1 MPTIAD
7 KRRTFRKLH
16 ETGCFVIPN
25 PWDIGSARYLQHLG
39 FKALATT
46 SAGFAFTRALP
57 DGDVPRDMMLA
68 HIREIVEATDLPVN
82 ADFGEGFA
90 HDPAGVAE
98 SVRLCGETGVA
109 GLSIEDATGD
119 RGEPLYDLDTA
130 VQRVRSARAAIDKA
144 GGDVLLVGRC
154 ECFLVGK
161 PDIVETVARLKAYS
175 NAGADCLYAPGI
187 RTGEEVAAVVEAA
200 GPKPVNVIRSSA
212 AGLSVA
218 ELAALGV
225 RRISVGS
232 AFARAAWGAFMKAAQ
247 EIMTDGRFDA
257 LAGAT
262 PNAELNKLFRDDPR
276 QT

>member
-57 DGDVPRDMMLA
+57 DGGVPREMMLA

-90 HDPAGVAE
+90 QDPAGVAE
-98 SVRLCGETGVA
+98 SVRLCAETGVA
-109 GLSIEDATGD
+109 GLSVEDATGD
-119 RGEPLYDLDTA
+119 DKQPLFDIDTA
-130 VQRVRSARAAIDKA
+130 VQRMRSARAAIDKA
-144 GGDVLLVGRC
+144 GDDVLLVGRC

-161 PDIVETVARLKAYS
+161 PDITETVARLKAYS
-175 NAGADCLYAPGI
+175 SAGADCLYAPGI
-187 RTGEEVAAVVEAA
+187 RTREEIAAVVKAA
-200 GPKPVNVIRSSA
+200 APKPVNVIRAAA
-212 AGLSVA
+212 AGLNVA

-232 AFARAAWGAFMKAAQ
+232 ALARAAWGVFMKAAR
-247 EIMTDGRFDA
+247 EIVTDGRFDSFA
-257 LAGAT
+257 SAT
-262 PNAELNKLFRDDPR
+262 PNAELNKLFR
-276 QT
+276 T

>member
-7 KRRTFRKLH
+7 KRRIFRKLH

-25 PWDIGSARYLQHLG
+25 PWDIGSARYLRHLG
-39 FKALATT
+39 AKALATT

-57 DGDVPRDMMLA
+57 DGGVPRDMMLA

-82 ADFGEGFA
+82 ADFEAGYA
-90 HDPAGVAE
+90 RDPAGVAE

-109 GLSIEDATGD
+109 GLSVEDATGD
-119 RGEPLYDLDTA
+119 DGEPLYDIDTA
-130 VQRVRSARAAIDKA
+130 VQRMRSARAAIDKA
-144 GGDVLLVGRC
+144 GGDVMLVGRC
-154 ECFLVGK
+154 ECYLVGK

-175 NAGADCLYAPGI
+175 AAGADCLYAPGI
-187 RTGEEVAAVVEAA
+187 RTREEVAAVVEAVT
-200 GPKPVNVIRSSA
+200 PKPVNVIRASA

-232 AFARAAWGAFMKAAQ
+232 ALARAAWGVFMKAAQ

-257 LAGAT
+257 LASAT
-262 PNAELNKLFRDDPR
+262 PNAELNALFRDTAK
-276 QT
+276 QV

>member
-7 KRRTFRKLH
+7 KRRAFRKLH
-16 ETGCFVIPN
+16 DTGCFVIPN
-25 PWDIGSARYLQHLG
+25 PWDIGTARYLEHLG

-57 DGDVPRDMMLA
+57 DGGVPRDMVLA

-82 ADFGEGFA
+82 ADFEAGYA

-98 SVRLCGETGVA
+98 SVRLGGETGVA
-109 GLSIEDATGD
+109 GLSVEDATGD
-119 RGEPLYDLDTA
+119 GGDPLYDLDTA
-130 VQRVRSARAAIDKA
+130 VERMRAARAAIDKA

-161 PDIVETVARLKAYS
+161 PDIAETVARLKAYS
-175 NAGADCLYAPGI
+175 AAGADCLYAPGI
-187 RTGEEVAAVVEAA
+187 RTREEVAAVVEAA

-232 AFARAAWGAFMKAAQ
+232 ALARAAWGAFMKAAQ
-247 EIMTDGRFDA
+247 EIMTDGRFEA
-257 LAGAT
+257 LAGAI
-262 PNAELNKLFRDDPR
+262 PNAELNKLFRAG
-276 QT
+276 